1 MNYHRLSTFLE
12 GNSILNETQSG
23 FRKDYSTIDNI
34 FSLYSLT
41 EYFKSKKV
49 SNIAGSSISR
59 KPLTVYGGTVCGK
72 KYLNMAYKAKHLT

>member
-1 MNYHRLSTFLE
+1 MLSIFLE
-12 GNSILNETQSG
+12 GNSILNDTQSG
-23 FRKDYSTIDNI
+23 FRKDYSTFDNT

-49 SNIAGSSISR
+49 SYIAASLISR

-72 KYLNMAYKAKHLT
+72 KYLNTAYKAKHLT